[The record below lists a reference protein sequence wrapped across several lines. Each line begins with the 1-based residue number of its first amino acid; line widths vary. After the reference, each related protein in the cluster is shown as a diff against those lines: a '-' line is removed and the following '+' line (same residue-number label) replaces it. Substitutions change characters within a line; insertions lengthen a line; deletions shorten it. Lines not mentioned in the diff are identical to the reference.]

1 MKVVIIQPPIVQLNT
16 PYPSGAY
23 LQDFFKKLKSFSNL
37 DSQLSFQSDIK
48 SQSDICQTSQ
58 NAQNPLD
65 LEAAKKLSPA
75 AFELAKKAGYQ
86 IDSVEWKDLSIE
98 LFHRIFS
105 KEGITQ
111 LFHNTKDKA
120 LKMALEAENQGD
132 EITAYN
138 LRRYVLTKESWINWI
153 DKIVALLVENKS
165 GRETLHEFVRSA
177 HVPRGNRMETYLA
190 NLNREVSVDDGYL
203 LASLALADLA
213 DYITTV
219 YDNNFALIRYAES
232 ICASDLSKEEILKTT
247 NSPVLKDYLSPLVE
261 NLINTVSSSQQE
273 ALTQT
278 ESVSSRPQQS
288 DFTQTEPVSSRSQP
302 EALPQTEAPSQKP
315 QQEPSFL
322 FCVSVPFPGT
332 FAAAMF
338 ICKQLKSTFGKNAL
352 ITLGGGYVNTAL
364 RSVNQAELAA
374 YIDCFSYDRGY
385 SFYTELL
392 ANGLPAAAAYQT
404 ESVFGG
410 EVAQGKANQ
419 TKTSSTSSNRQEL
432 VEIENFMTKNVAPD
446 YACIDFSKYPRLA
459 DDINPMHRI
468 WSDGAWLKAYLAHG
482 CYWHRCLFCDTKLDY
497 VNCYKPVN
505 IKNLYSSLLEQAKK
519 SGVYGVHF
527 VDEAAPPKMLEDF
540 ASLNK
545 DKALT
550 FWGNI
555 RFEKAFSR
563 DLADILAKGGLI
575 GVSGGIEMA
584 CGEGL
589 SNINKGI
596 DIKTLVFSLAAFKE
610 AGILTHAYMIYGYYN
625 ETPQML
631 IDSAE
636 TLRQL
641 FKAGLLDSSFFH
653 KFTLTKHSTLFAEWE
668 AGKHPDLH
676 PIFPKNNFT
685 DYELHFK
692 GEEKSEKYGAPLSL
706 AVNAWM
712 HKKSLDKPVEKWF
725 NFPMPKPTVKKDF
738 VEKALEEYEIAK
750 NQSYKEKMPSTLS
763 SADFAWLPDSVEIL
777 PSGKNQFQLS
787 WVFMG
792 EIFYSDF
799 SFSSIKE
806 AKSTVE
812 SLQSLNLWNKTT
824 TNVKIPEKLFK
835 ELRNKGLCKRL

>member
-37 DSQLSFQSDIK
+37 DSQLS
-48 SQSDICQTSQ
+48 
-58 NAQNPLD
+58 
-65 LEAAKKLSPA
+65 PA
-75 AFELAKKAGYQ
+75 TFELAKKAGYQ

>member
-37 DSQLSFQSDIK
+37 DSQ
-48 SQSDICQTSQ
+48 
-58 NAQNPLD
+58 
-65 LEAAKKLSPA
+65 LSPA

-138 LRRYVLTKESWINWI
+138 LRRYVLTKDSWINWI

-177 HVPRGNRMETYLA
+177 HVPRGSRMETYLT

-232 ICASDLSKEEILKTT
+232 ICASDLSREEILKTT

-261 NLINTVSSSQQE
+261 NLINTVSAS
-273 ALTQT
+273 
-278 ESVSSRPQQS
+278 
-288 DFTQTEPVSSRSQP
+288 
-302 EALPQTEAPSQKP
+302 

-392 ANGLPAAAAYQT
+392 ANGLLAAAAYQT
-404 ESVFGG
+404 ELVFGG
-410 EVAQGKANQ
+410 EIAQGKANQ

-432 VEIENFMTKNVAPD
+432 VEIENFMTRNVAPD
-446 YACIDFSKYPRLA
+446 YDGIDFTKYPRLA

-806 AKSTVE
+806 AKSTEE

-824 TNVKIPEKLFK
+824 TSVKIPEKLFK
-835 ELRNKGLCKRL
+835 ELRGKGLCKRL

>member
-37 DSQLSFQSDIK
+37 DSQLS
-48 SQSDICQTSQ
+48 
-58 NAQNPLD
+58 
-65 LEAAKKLSPA
+65 PA

-98 LFHRIFS
+98 LFHKIFS

-138 LRRYVLTKESWINWI
+138 LRRYVLTKDSWINWI

-177 HVPRGNRMETYLA
+177 HVPRGSRMETYLA

-261 NLINTVSSSQQE
+261 NLINTVSASQQE
-273 ALTQT
+273 T
-278 ESVSSRPQQS
+278 
-288 DFTQTEPVSSRSQP
+288 
-302 EALPQTEAPSQKP
+302 SQKP

-419 TKTSSTSSNRQEL
+419 TKFSSTSSNRQEL

-446 YACIDFSKYPRLA
+446 YTCIDFSKYPRLA

-806 AKSTVE
+806 AKSTVK

-824 TNVKIPEKLFK
+824 TCVKIPENLFK
-835 ELRNKGLCKRL
+835 ELRGKGLCKRL

>member
-37 DSQLSFQSDIK
+37 DSQ
-48 SQSDICQTSQ
+48 
-58 NAQNPLD
+58 
-65 LEAAKKLSPA
+65 LSPA

-177 HVPRGNRMETYLA
+177 HVPRGSRMETYLA

-261 NLINTVSSSQQE
+261 NLINTVSASQQE
-273 ALTQT
+273 TL
-278 ESVSSRPQQS
+278 S
-288 DFTQTEPVSSRSQP
+288 
-302 EALPQTEAPSQKP
+302 QTEAPSQKP

-364 RSVNQAELAA
+364 RSVNQAELAT

-432 VEIENFMTKNVAPD
+432 IEIENFMTKNVAPD
-446 YACIDFSKYPRLA
+446 YDGIDFSKYPRLA

-519 SGVYGVHF
+519 FGVYGVHF

-676 PIFPKNNFT
+676 PIFPKNSFT

-738 VEKALEEYEIAK
+738 VEKALEEYEITK

-812 SLQSLNLWNKTT
+812 SLQSLNIWNKTT
-824 TNVKIPEKLFK
+824 TCVKIPEKLFK
-835 ELRNKGLCKRL
+835 ELRSKGLCKRL

>member
-37 DSQLSFQSDIK
+37 DSQ
-48 SQSDICQTSQ
+48 
-58 NAQNPLD
+58 
-65 LEAAKKLSPA
+65 LSPA

-138 LRRYVLTKESWINWI
+138 LRRYVLTKDSWINWI

-177 HVPRGNRMETYLA
+177 HVPRGSRMETYLT

-232 ICASDLSKEEILKTT
+232 ICASDLSREEILKTT

-261 NLINTVSSSQQE
+261 NLINTVSSSQQS
-273 ALTQT
+273 A
-278 ESVSSRPQQS
+278 
-288 DFTQTEPVSSRSQP
+288 FTQTEPVSSRPQQEIFPSRSQP
-302 EALPQTEAPSQKP
+302 ETLPQTEAPSQKP

>member
-16 PYPSGAY
+16 PYTSGAY

-37 DSQLSFQSDIK
+37 DSQ
-48 SQSDICQTSQ
+48 
-58 NAQNPLD
+58 
-65 LEAAKKLSPA
+65 LSPA

-120 LKMALEAENQGD
+120 LKMALEAENQSD

-273 ALTQT
+273 
-278 ESVSSRPQQS
+278 
-288 DFTQTEPVSSRSQP
+288 
-302 EALPQTEAPSQKP
+302 
-315 QQEPSFL
+315 PSFL

-432 VEIENFMTKNVAPD
+432 IEIENFMTKNVAPD
-446 YACIDFSKYPRLA
+446 YDGIDFTKYPRLA

-668 AGKHPDLH
+668 VGKHPDLH

-712 HKKSLDKPVEKWF
+712 HRKSLDKPVEKWF

-738 VEKALEEYEIAK
+738 VEKALEEYEITK

-824 TNVKIPEKLFK
+824 TKVKIPEKLFK
-835 ELRNKGLCKRL
+835 ELRGKGLCKRL

>member
-37 DSQLSFQSDIK
+37 DSQLSLQSDIK
-48 SQSDICQTSQ
+48 SQSDICQASQ

-65 LEAAKKLSPA
+65 LEAAKKLTPA
-75 AFELAKKAGYQ
+75 TFELAKKAGYQ

-138 LRRYVLTKESWINWI
+138 LRRYVLTKDSWINWI

-247 NSPVLKDYLSPLVE
+247 DSPVLKDYLSPIVE
-261 NLINTVSSSQQE
+261 NLINTVSSS
-273 ALTQT
+273 
-278 ESVSSRPQQS
+278 
-288 DFTQTEPVSSRSQP
+288 
-302 EALPQTEAPSQKP
+302 

-410 EVAQGKANQ
+410 EIAQGKANQ

-432 VEIENFMTKNVAPD
+432 LEIENFMTKNVAPD
-446 YACIDFSKYPRLA
+446 YDGIDFTKYPRLA

-812 SLQSLNLWNKTT
+812 SLQSLNIWNKTT

-835 ELRNKGLCKRL
+835 ELRSKGLCKRL

>member
-37 DSQLSFQSDIK
+37 DSQLS
-48 SQSDICQTSQ
+48 
-58 NAQNPLD
+58 PV
-65 LEAAKKLSPA
+65 

-105 KEGITQ
+105 KEGISQ

-138 LRRYVLTKESWINWI
+138 LRRYVLTKDAWINWI

-177 HVPRGNRMETYLA
+177 HVPRGSRMETYLA

-247 NSPVLKDYLSPLVE
+247 DSPVLKDYLSPLVE
-261 NLINTVSSSQQE
+261 NLINT
-273 ALTQT
+273 
-278 ESVSSRPQQS
+278 
-288 DFTQTEPVSSRSQP
+288 DFSRSQQ
-302 EALPQTEAPSQKP
+302 EALPQTEAASQNP

-364 RSVNQAELAA
+364 RSVNQAELSA

-419 TKTSSTSSNRQEL
+419 TKTSSTSKNRQEL
-432 VEIENFMTKNVAPD
+432 LEIENFMTKNVAPD
-446 YACIDFSKYPRLA
+446 YTGIDFAKYPRLA

-676 PIFPKNNFT
+676 PIFPKNSFT

-692 GEEKSEKYGAPLSL
+692 GEEKSEKYGTPLSL

-712 HKKSLDKPVEKWF
+712 HRKSLDKPVEKWF
-725 NFPMPKPTVKKDF
+725 NFPMPKQTVQKNF

-763 SADFAWLPDSVEIL
+763 SSDFAWLPDSVEIL

-799 SFSSIKE
+799 CFSSIEE

-812 SLQSLNLWNKTT
+812 SLQSLNLWNKTSI
-824 TNVKIPEKLFK
+824 NVKIPEKLFK
-835 ELRNKGLCKRL
+835 ELRGKGLCKRL

>member
-37 DSQLSFQSDIK
+37 DSQLSLQSDIK
-48 SQSDICQTSQ
+48 SQSDICQASQ

-65 LEAAKKLSPA
+65 LEAAKKLTPA
-75 AFELAKKAGYQ
+75 TFELAKKAGYQ

-138 LRRYVLTKESWINWI
+138 LRRYVLTKDSWINWI

-177 HVPRGNRMETYLA
+177 HVPRGSRMETYLT

-273 ALTQT
+273 PA
-278 ESVSSRPQQS
+278 
-288 DFTQTEPVSSRSQP
+288 
-302 EALPQTEAPSQKP
+302 
-315 QQEPSFL
+315 FL

-410 EVAQGKANQ
+410 EIAQGKANQ

-432 VEIENFMTKNVAPD
+432 LEIENFMTKNVAPD
-446 YACIDFSKYPRLA
+446 YDGIDFTKYPRLA

-519 SGVYGVHF
+519 SGV
-527 VDEAAPPKMLEDF
+527 
-540 ASLNK
+540 
-545 DKALT
+545 
-550 FWGNI
+550 
-555 RFEKAFSR
+555 
-563 DLADILAKGGLI
+563 
-575 GVSGGIEMA
+575 
-584 CGEGL
+584 
-589 SNINKGI
+589 
-596 DIKTLVFSLAAFKE
+596 
-610 AGILTHAYMIYGYYN
+610 
-625 ETPQML
+625 
-631 IDSAE
+631 
-636 TLRQL
+636 
-641 FKAGLLDSSFFH
+641 
-653 KFTLTKHSTLFAEWE
+653 
-668 AGKHPDLH
+668 
-676 PIFPKNNFT
+676 
-685 DYELHFK
+685 
-692 GEEKSEKYGAPLSL
+692 
-706 AVNAWM
+706 
-712 HKKSLDKPVEKWF
+712 
-725 NFPMPKPTVKKDF
+725 
-738 VEKALEEYEIAK
+738 
-750 NQSYKEKMPSTLS
+750 
-763 SADFAWLPDSVEIL
+763 
-777 PSGKNQFQLS
+777 
-787 WVFMG
+787 
-792 EIFYSDF
+792 
-799 SFSSIKE
+799 
-806 AKSTVE
+806 
-812 SLQSLNLWNKTT
+812 
-824 TNVKIPEKLFK
+824 
-835 ELRNKGLCKRL
+835 

>member
-37 DSQLSFQSDIK
+37 DSQLSFQSDI
-48 SQSDICQTSQ
+48 CQTSQ

-65 LEAAKKLSPA
+65 LAAVKKLSSA
-75 AFELAKKAGYQ
+75 TFELAKKVGYQ

-105 KEGITQ
+105 KEGISQ

-138 LRRYVLTKESWINWI
+138 LRRYVLTKDSWINWI

-177 HVPRGNRMETYLA
+177 HVPRGSRMETYLA

-261 NLINTVSSSQQE
+261 NLINTVSAS
-273 ALTQT
+273 
-278 ESVSSRPQQS
+278 
-288 DFTQTEPVSSRSQP
+288 
-302 EALPQTEAPSQKP
+302 

-338 ICKQLKSTFGKNAL
+338 IYKQLKSTFGKNAL

-364 RSVNQAELAA
+364 RSVNQAELAT

-446 YACIDFSKYPRLA
+446 YDGIDFSKYPRLA

-712 HKKSLDKPVEKWF
+712 HRKSLDKPVEKWF

-738 VEKALEEYEIAK
+738 VEKALEEYEITK
-750 NQSYKEKMPSTLS
+750 NQSYKEKMPSILS

-812 SLQSLNLWNKTT
+812 SLQSLNLWNKTAT
-824 TNVKIPEKLFK
+824 SVKIPEKLFK
-835 ELRNKGLCKRL
+835 KLRGKGLCKRL

>member
-37 DSQLSFQSDIK
+37 DSQLSLQSDIK

-138 LRRYVLTKESWINWI
+138 LRRYVLTKDSWINWI

-177 HVPRGNRMETYLA
+177 HVPRGSRMETYLA

-247 NSPVLKDYLSPLVE
+247 DSPVLKDYLSPLVE

-273 ALTQT
+273 TL
-278 ESVSSRPQQS
+278 S
-288 DFTQTEPVSSRSQP
+288 
-302 EALPQTEAPSQKP
+302 QTEAPSQKP

-432 VEIENFMTKNVAPD
+432 IEIENFMTKNVAPD
-446 YACIDFSKYPRLA
+446 YDGIDFSKYPRLA

-750 NQSYKEKMPSTLS
+750 NQSYKEKMPSILS

-824 TNVKIPEKLFK
+824 TSVKIPEKLFK
-835 ELRNKGLCKRL
+835 ELRGKGLCKRL

>member
-37 DSQLSFQSDIK
+37 DSQLSLQSDIK
-48 SQSDICQTSQ
+48 SQSDICQASQ

-65 LEAAKKLSPA
+65 LEAAKKLTPA
-75 AFELAKKAGYQ
+75 TFELAKKAGYQ

-138 LRRYVLTKESWINWI
+138 LRRYVLTKDSWINWI

-247 NSPVLKDYLSPLVE
+247 DSPVLKDYLSPLVE
-261 NLINTVSSSQQE
+261 NLINTVSASQQE
-273 ALTQT
+273 T
-278 ESVSSRPQQS
+278 
-288 DFTQTEPVSSRSQP
+288 
-302 EALPQTEAPSQKP
+302 SQKP

-410 EVAQGKANQ
+410 EIAQGKANQ

-432 VEIENFMTKNVAPD
+432 LEIENFMTKNVAPD
-446 YACIDFSKYPRLA
+446 YDGIDFTKYPRLA

-812 SLQSLNLWNKTT
+812 SLQSLNIWNKTT

-835 ELRNKGLCKRL
+835 ELRGKGLCKRL